1 MKKIIFGIVIVVAVA
16 AVLGG
21 IKVMQIRNLMPGASH
36 QMPPETIAS
45 AIVKE
50 EKWEGTMSAIG
61 SVAASQG
68 VNVTTELGGKVAEI
82 GFESGAVV
90 AQGDLLVRLDTTSE
104 KAQLR
109 AAEAQVELA
118 RLTAERTKKLRVENT
133 LSQAELD
140 SANASLEQNQANA
153 EAIRAAIAKKT
164 ICAPFAGR
172 LGIRLVNLGEFL
184 DVGKP
189 IVSLQALGTLHLDFS
204 LPQQELAQLKTGM
217 KVRLTTDTY
226 PDKKFDGTLT
236 AINPD
241 LDSATRSVRL
251 RATFSNADNLLRPG
265 MFARAEVVLPVEET
279 VVVIP
284 ATSVLN
290 APFGDSVYVIESKL
304 ADTNGPAGLVVRQQ
318 FIRTGRARGDF
329 VVVQTG
335 VKPGEKVVSAGLFK
349 LRNGMAVVEN
359 NELTPKPSATP
370 KPGDS

>member
-1 MKKIIFGIVIVVAVA
+1 MKKIILGVLIVVAA
-16 AVLGG
+16 LAVLAG
-21 IKVMQIRNLMPGASH
+21 IKVLQIRKLMASASN

-50 EKWEGTMSAIG
+50 EKWEGTLSAVG
-61 SVAASQG
+61 SVTAAQG

-90 AQGDLLVRLDTTSE
+90 AAGDLLVRLDTTSE
-104 KAQLR
+104 QAQLH
-109 AAEAQVELA
+109 AVEAQVELA
-118 RLTAERTKKLRVENT
+118 RLTAERTKKLRVDNT

-140 SANASLEQNQANA
+140 SADANLKQNLANA
-153 EAIRAAIAKKT
+153 EGIRAAIAKKT
-164 ICAPFAGR
+164 ISAPFAGR
-172 LGIRLVNLGEFL
+172 LGIRLVNLGEYL

-204 LPQQELAQLKTGM
+204 LPQQELSQLKTGM
-217 KVRLTTDTY
+217 KVRLITDTY
-226 PDKKFDGTLT
+226 PDQKFDGTLS

-241 LDSATRSVRL
+241 LDAATRSVRA
-251 RATFSNADNLLRPG
+251 RATFANADNLLRPG

-284 ATSVLN
+284 ATAVLN
-290 APFGDSVYVIESKL
+290 APFGNSVYVIEAKPAS
-304 ADTNGPAGLVVRQQ
+304 TNGPAGLFVRQQ
-318 FIRTGRARGDF
+318 FIRTGRTRGNF
-329 VVVQTG
+329 VAVETG

-349 LRNGMAVVEN
+349 LRNGMAVLEN
-359 NELTPKPSATP
+359 NELTPNPSATP

>member
-1 MKKIIFGIVIVVAVA
+1 M
-16 AVLGG
+16 
-21 IKVMQIRNLMPGASH
+21 
-36 QMPPETIAS
+36 
-45 AIVKE
+45 
-50 EKWEGTMSAIG
+50 
-61 SVAASQG
+61 
-68 VNVTTELGGKVAEI
+68 
-82 GFESGAVV
+82 
-90 AQGDLLVRLDTTSE
+90 
-104 KAQLR
+104 
-109 AAEAQVELA
+109 
-118 RLTAERTKKLRVENT
+118 
-133 LSQAELD
+133 
-140 SANASLEQNQANA
+140 
-153 EAIRAAIAKKT
+153 
-164 ICAPFAGR
+164 
-172 LGIRLVNLGEFL
+172 NLGEFL